1 MRIHKFTVNDL
12 IMTLWPYHRPEHMW
26 FLGAGASVSSGVP
39 AAGEIVFQMLCQ
51 TYQVRRGTTLS
62 GARSSYER
70 KVRMWAKRELS
81 WFDPHSKKSEYAQ
94 AMENVFTNRAARHKF
109 LENCFKS
116 KIPGAGYQSLG
127 RLIKLGAITTIW
139 TTNFD
144 FLVEKSVPDLRN
156 PLVPVNSKEQ
166 FENLDPTST
175 DRRLIRL
182 HGDFWHGDL
191 VNTPEEF
198 RKMPEVRYEAL
209 RSLLTS
215 QGLVVVGYSGQDSE
229 LMKALIRAA
238 SKTNVL
244 RKGLFW
250 CIRKSDKPSP
260 LVRELLR
267 ACGDRG
273 NLIEIDGFD
282 EFMVEVEKALILKQ
296 KSANRIL
303 DEPGPIL
310 EENAVLV
317 DLCDQLTPRRPP
329 KDARE
334 SRRTALVGLCKLMEA
349 WSAAVVVRLPKRQGW
364 RVDLAVDGRRAERL
378 SAEGRKLTF
387 GAGMAGK
394 VTALP
399 NGYQIFPP
407 AAIPHDRFF
416 RELSNGHPIHVIEV
430 RGRATLGFVC
440 FALEGEIDDTVVEF
454 KTMRAISKLLV
465 VLAST

>member
-1 MRIHKFTVNDL
+1 MRIHKSTVNDL
-12 IMTLWPYHRPEHMW
+12 IMTLWPYHRSEHMW

-39 AAGEIVFQMLCQ
+39 AAAEIVFQMLCQ
-51 TYQVRRGTTLS
+51 TYQVRTGTMLD
-62 GARSSYER
+62 GKRSSYER
-70 KVRMWAKRELS
+70 KVQMWAKKKLS

-144 FLVEKSVPDLRN
+144 FLVERSVPDLRN
-156 PLVPVNSKEQ
+156 PIVPVNSKEQ

-175 DRRLIRL
+175 DRRLIHL

-198 RKMPEVRYEAL
+198 RKMPEVRYDAL

-260 LVRELLR
+260 LVRELLQT
-267 ACGDRG
+267 CGDRG
-273 NLIEIDGFD
+273 NLVTIDGFD
-282 EFMVEVEKALILKQ
+282 DLMVEVEQALNLKQ

-310 EENAVLV
+310 EANALMV
-317 DLCDQLTPRRPP
+317 DLCDQLTPHRPP
-329 KDARE
+329 KEARE
-334 SRRTALVGLCKLMEA
+334 LRRTALVGLCQLMEA
-349 WSAAVVVRLPKRQGW
+349 WSAAVVVRLPKREGW
-364 RVDLAVDGRRAERL
+364 RVDLAVDGRRGETL
-378 SAEGRKLTF
+378 SAEGRRLTF
-387 GAGMAGK
+387 AGGFAGK
-394 VTALP
+394 AKGLQA
-399 NGYQIFPP
+399 GYQVLPP
-407 AAIPHDRFF
+407 NAIRHDPVFK
-416 RELSNGHPIHVIEV
+416 ELSNGHPVHVIEV
-430 RGRATLGFVC
+430 RGRTTLGFVC
-440 FALEGEIDDTVVEF
+440 LALEGEIDDTVVEF
-454 KTMRAISKLLV
+454 KTARAISKLLV
-465 VLAST
+465 DLAFR